1 MGHPDEGMIRA
12 LMDGEAAGQ
21 WKELRAHLDECPQ
34 CAAMAGAQARAHDAL
49 VAALPLL
56 DVEPPIEKARARIL
70 RREAERRRPVVVLRR
85 NLPRAA
91 SFVVL
96 LTAGTAFALPGSP
109 LREWLATTWKTM
121 SEPGEGATETSPAME
136 GVPPIP
142 GTVGATIPA
151 TLDGLQL
158 SILGLREG
166 ASVRVLL
173 VEGNRAGIFADE
185 GTRFRS
191 EARGLEATQPP
202 GDVTMEVPRDAPL
215 VTIVVNGEVF
225 LRKTAQG
232 LEILGPVR
240 NRTST
245 EIRFG
250 PTGGDTNRP
259 PSDG

>member
-12 LMDGEAAGQ
+12 LMDGEAVGQ

-34 CAAMAGAQARAHDAL
+34 CAATAGAQARAHGAL
-49 VAALPLL
+49 VEALPFL
-56 DVEPPIEKARARIL
+56 DVEPPMEKARARVL
-70 RREAERRRPVVVLRR
+70 RREAERRRPGVVLRR

-109 LREWLATTWKTM
+109 LREWLATTWK
-121 SEPGEGATETSPAME
+121 SVSGPGEAATEASPALE
-136 GVPPIP
+136 GVPPTP

-151 TLDGLQL
+151 TSDGLEL
-158 SILGLREG
+158 RILELREG

-173 VEGNRAGIFADE
+173 VEGNRAGIFAEE

-191 EARGLEATQPP
+191 QAGRLEATQPP
-202 GDVTMEVPRDAPL
+202 GDVTMEVPTDAAI
-215 VTIVVNGEVF
+215 VSIVVNGEVF

-232 LEILGPVR
+232 LELLGPVR
-240 NRTST
+240 DRTST
-245 EIRFG
+245 EIRFR
-250 PTGGDTNRP
+250 PSGGGTNRP

>member
-12 LMDGEAAGQ
+12 LLDGEAAGQ
-21 WKELRAHLDECPQ
+21 WKELRAHLDGCPQ
-34 CAAMAGAQARAHDAL
+34 CAAVARAQARAHGAL
-49 VAALPLL
+49 VEALPFL
-56 DVEPPIEKARARIL
+56 DVEPPIERARARVL
-70 RREAERRRPVVVLRR
+70 RREAERRRPLVVLRR
-85 NLPRAA
+85 NLPKAA

-121 SEPGEGATETSPAME
+121 SGPGEGATGASPAVE
-136 GVPPIP
+136 GAPPTP

-151 TLDGLQL
+151 TSDGLEL

-173 VEGNRAGIFADE
+173 VEGNRAGIFAGE

-191 EARGLEATQPP
+191 EARGLEAAQPP
-202 GDVTMEVPRDAPL
+202 GDVTMEVPTDAPL
-215 VTIVVNGEVF
+215 VTIVVNGEIF
-225 LRKTAQG
+225 LRKTSQG
-232 LEILGPVR
+232 LELPGPVR
-240 NRTST
+240 DRTST

-250 PTGGDTNRP
+250 PSGGSTNPP

>member
-12 LMDGEAAGQ
+12 LMDDEAAVK

-34 CAAMAGAQARAHDAL
+34 CAATASAQLRAHGALVEALPFLDVDPPIEQARAR
-49 VAALPLL
+49 V
-56 DVEPPIEKARARIL
+56 L
-70 RREAERRRPVVVLRR
+70 RREAERRRPGAVLRR

-109 LREWLATTWKTM
+109 LREWLATTWK
-121 SEPGEGATETSPAME
+121 SVSVPREGATEASPAPE
-136 GVPPIP
+136 GLPPTP

-151 TLDGLQL
+151 TADGLEL
-158 SILGLREG
+158 RILGLREG

-173 VEGNRAGIFADE
+173 VEGSRAGIFAEE

-202 GDVTMEVPRDAPL
+202 GDVTVEVPADAAL
-215 VTIVVNGEVF
+215 VSVFVNGEVF

-232 LEILGPVR
+232 MELLGPVR
-240 NRTST
+240 DRTST

-250 PTGGDTNRP
+250 PLGGGTNRP